1 MEDRHQANGIAMNC
15 CNECET
21 VKHCMIHG
29 CIPKQPAQV
38 ARIGRKDYTRE
49 ELPPTRWR
57 HQLRYL
63 AKWMLVGLLGWL
75 IAGFLVTL
83 VIK

>member
-1 MEDRHQANGIAMNC
+1 MNC
-15 CNECET
+15 CDYGCNEGHNCPIRGA
-21 VKHCMIHG
+21 K
-29 CIPKQPAQV
+29 V
-38 ARIGRKDYTRE
+38 ARIGRKDYAHE

-75 IAGFLVTL
+75 IAGLVAL
-83 VIK
+83 VVK

>member
-1 MEDRHQANGIAMNC
+1 MNC
-15 CNECET
+15 CDYDCQQGD
-21 VKHCMIHG
+21 HCPIRTA
-29 CIPKQPAQV
+29 KV

-63 AKWMLVGLLGWL
+63 AKWMLIGLLGWL
-75 IAGFLVTL
+75 IAGLVAL

>member
-1 MEDRHQANGIAMNC
+1 
-15 CNECET
+15 
-21 VKHCMIHG
+21 MIEA
-29 CIPKQPAQV
+29 KV

-63 AKWMLVGLLGWL
+63 AKWMLFGLLGWL
-75 IAGFLVTL
+75 IAGLVAL